1 MSLPSYLRSDG
12 GDCVVTV
19 KAQPRAKSTGIAGL
33 HGDALKI
40 RLAAPPVDGEANEEL
55 IRFMADCLGVPKGR
69 VRVLRG
75 AGSTHKQV
83 QIVGMDAAGAA
94 QRLQGAMESPK

>member
-1 MSLPSYLRSDG
+1 M
-12 GDCVVTV
+12 VTV
-19 KAQPRAKSTGIAGL
+19 KAQPRAKSTGIAGM

-55 IRFMADCLGVPKGR
+55 VRFIAECLDLPKGR

-83 QIVGMDAAGAA
+83 LVQGLDAALVG
-94 QRLQGAMESPK
+94 QRFEGLIPPNK